1 MNYFQ
6 SKVVMILMC
15 ILTYVFADDFLVCS
29 RQFCLPS
36 DYNKVELPPTPNMEP
51 VKVSTGF
58 HILQYTSV
66 DDRNSIINMVMYMIL
81 TWDEPRIEF
90 VANTSAKHKMVALG
104 TELTNQVWLPDL
116 YIYSLMSAKIT
127 KIVENIAAAGMKC
140 SVFRFQ

>member
-90 VANTSAKHKMVALG
+90 VGNTDTDPNTGEKIVVALFSG
-104 TELTNQVWLPDL
+104 ILVNSG
-116 YIYSLMSAKIT
+116 I
-127 KIVENIAAAGMKC
+127 
-140 SVFRFQ
+140 

>member
-1 MNYFQ
+1 
-6 SKVVMILMC
+6 MILMC
-15 ILTYVFADDFLVCS
+15 TLFDVFANDFLVCS

-36 DYNKVELPPTPNMEP
+36 DYNKVELPPTPNKEP

-66 DDRNSIINMVMYMIL
+66 DDRNFIINMVMYMIL

-90 VANTSAKHKMVALG
+90 VGNTSAKHKMVALG
-104 TELTNQVWLPDL
+104 TEFINQVWLPDL

-127 KIVENIAAAGMKC
+127 KIAENIAAAGMKWK
-140 SVFRFQ
+140 VFRFQ

>member
-1 MNYFQ
+1 MNYFA

-15 ILTYVFADDFLVCS
+15 TLFDVFANDFLVCS

-36 DYNKVELPPTPNMEP
+36 NYNKVELPPTPNKEP

-66 DDRNSIINMVMYMIL
+66 DDRNFIINMVMYMTL

-90 VANTSAKHKMVALG
+90 FGNTSAKHKMVALG
-104 TELTNQVWLPDL
+104 TEMTNQVWHPDL
-116 YIYSLMSAKIT
+116 YIYSLKSAKIT
-127 KIVENIAAAGMKC
+127 RIVENNAGLKW
-140 SVFRFQ
+140 SVFSIQ